1 MRSFPTGRRPGRAD
15 FTETY
20 ASWHGGAQLP
30 STDSTER
37 GGDMSRWRETVVGF
51 VLMGMHLLYF
61 AAAVSLILVPEH
73 P

>member
-1 MRSFPTGRRPGRAD
+1 
-15 FTETY
+15 
-20 ASWHGGAQLP
+20 
-30 STDSTER
+30 
-37 GGDMSRWRETVVGF
+37 MSGWRETAIGF

>member
-1 MRSFPTGRRPGRAD
+1 
-15 FTETY
+15 
-20 ASWHGGAQLP
+20 
-30 STDSTER
+30 
-37 GGDMSRWRETVVGF
+37 MSRWREMAIGF